1 MELSYSNRPYNK
13 VDYFPL
19 SNGLVDVFLHKN
31 ERTEEDEEG
40 NTVYVAEEIYFQVGQ
55 TITKEYIE
63 ENFETYWENKG
74 EIIISTPT
82 LEERIEALEILEIER
97 IFGGI

>member
-63 ENFETYWENKG
+63 ENFDYMWDVEKNITE
-74 EIIISTPT
+74 PT
-82 LEERIEALEILEIER
+82 LESRLKAAEDVILFLLI
-97 IFGGI
+97 GGI